1 MFERFPRGWAPGL
14 PAISAVAC
22 LTAFAGAP
30 ARAHHL
36 VEVTGLEATPLHGFI
51 SGLAHPVIGL
61 DHLLFLLALSL
72 LGLQHRT
79 RWILL
84 LLAVGLAGS
93 AAGLLLPGLPGAE
106 LLVAAT
112 LALVGGVLMGW
123 LPPVLLV
130 PAMAL
135 HGYMLSGAVLGWST
149 MPLLSYLGG
158 LLVSQGLVL
167 VLALGLLRPLCA
179 RFNGSVRHGFALA
192 LLGGSVL
199 LALATELG

>member
-22 LTAFAGAP
+22 LAAFAGAP

-36 VEVTGLEATPLHGFI
+36 VDITGLEATPLNGLI
-51 SGLAHPVIGL
+51 SGLAHPVIGP

-72 LGLQHRT
+72 LGLQRRI

-123 LPPVLLV
+123 LSPVLLV

-135 HGYMLSGAVLGWST
+135 HGYVLSGAVLGWST

-179 RFNGSVRHGFALA
+179 RLNGSVQHGIALA
-192 LLGGSVL
+192 LLGSSVL